1 MNPLKRVSLPADS
14 LPGES
19 VVVLYF
25 SDQKPLDGPAALL
38 DWRLDGQLT
47 RMLLDGEVKGYAGEH
62 VMLQNNGKLKA
73 NWILFV
79 GGGKWH
85 GLCQETHA
93 VLVRHMMSVARQ
105 AGFKDI
111 SLSFTPHEET
121 TPDVLQQQIND
132 ALTLE
137 GAGIETCHFSCE
149 TIVSE
154 LT

>member
-1 MNPLKRVSLPADS
+1 MSPLERVALPADS

-19 VVVLYF
+19 VVALYF

-47 RMLLDGEVKGYAGEH
+47 KMLLDSEVQGNAGEH

-73 NWILFV
+73 KWVLFV
-79 GGGKWH
+79 GGGKWY

-93 VLVRHMMSVARQ
+93 ALVRHMLSVARQ

-111 SLSFTPHEET
+111 SLSFMPHEET
-121 TPDVLQQQIND
+121 TPDLLQQQITE
-132 ALTLE
+132 ALALE
-137 GAGIETCHFSCE
+137 GAGIETCRFSCE
-149 TIVSE
+149 SVV
-154 LT
+154 LA